1 MFKKI
6 LKSFIVSS
14 FAILLLSGCGKK
26 QLTTSE
32 VYESSLANFNQASN
46 YTLNMN
52 LGFNVSSGGNSFIT
66 IKTSPSY
73 KVDNVSKNVL
83 KKDKT
88 SMFLLFFGDDSENLV
103 YEDFNNKIKY
113 TVDSETGEIVK
124 EELSS
129 QSNPSYVM
137 NVFLSNGVLVGQE
150 YTEYSSDKGDFY
162 VVPLRMNYDTLT
174 TMFSSFDKEELE
186 EAAESSSLSIPEL
199 TDAQKEELKDIYLD
213 FDYLVYKD
221 TLLPAMINIETN
233 SLMDFCSKLS
243 KVLGE
248 TESMQTLST
257 GDADFTVSI
266 DDFNVSIGNY
276 NMEETVS
283 IPDDIVKNAVEKKEE
298 DYSFSSDFSSD
309 EIVEDDSFV
318 EDEEVIE
325 IPEFEFKDFD
335 EKYFSFRTN
344 DENTITFPCRVSD
357 LIDAGYE
364 VILPEEDV
372 LKPNKYSVPVEVKS
386 GEDVFYITAMNDSTE
401 DMNFSDCYIIRAE
414 FDALDF
420 NNELVVSDDITFD
433 SDLRDLKF
441 DFDDESFLYEGELST
456 IYTYQYEE
464 SKYIVYQVDDETG
477 KVCFISMTYM

>member
-1 MFKKI
+1 
-6 LKSFIVSS
+6 
-14 FAILLLSGCGKK
+14 
-26 QLTTSE
+26 
-32 VYESSLANFNQASN
+32 
-46 YTLNMN
+46 
-52 LGFNVSSGGNSFIT
+52 
-66 IKTSPSY
+66 
-73 KVDNVSKNVL
+73 
-83 KKDKT
+83 
-88 SMFLLFFGDDSENLV
+88 
-103 YEDFNNKIKY
+103 
-113 TVDSETGEIVK
+113 
-124 EELSS
+124 
-129 QSNPSYVM
+129 
-137 NVFLSNGVLVGQE
+137 
-150 YTEYSSDKGDFY
+150 
-162 VVPLRMNYDTLT
+162 
-174 TMFSSFDKEELE
+174 
-186 EAAESSSLSIPEL
+186 
-199 TDAQKEELKDIYLD
+199 
-213 FDYLVYKD
+213 
-221 TLLPAMINIETN
+221 MINIETN

-248 TESMQTLST
+248 TESMQMLST
-257 GDADFTVSI
+257 EDADFTVNI

-283 IPDDIVKNAVEKKEE
+283 IPDDIVKNAVEKKDE

-309 EIVEDDSFV
+309 EIVEEDSFV

-344 DENTITFPCRVSD
+344 DENTITFPCRVND

-364 VILPEEDV
+364 VVLPEEDI
-372 LKPNKYSVPVEVKS
+372 LKPNKYSVPVEVKY

-433 SDLRDLKF
+433 SDLRDLRF

-477 KVCFISMTYM
+477 KVCFVSMTYM